1 MTNDAGREWMGSPQ
15 DTRATGTFV
24 NTVLS
29 LILALATMS
38 PALLRA
44 QQPTSDAAAVPS
56 GEALTL
62 PDAVSMA
69 LRRNRDVRDA
79 RFALDLAREQ
89 VSEAWGGVLPTISMN
104 ADYTRNVSPAV
115 SFLPAF
121 IFNPDA
127 GPDELL
133 QVQFGADNSWNTSI
147 SVEQPLFDAR
157 VFVGLGAAQRLA
169 SIQEEFVRGRSQSL
183 VTRVRLA
190 YYDLLLAQE
199 QERLTLNSVTRV
211 RQSLKETRAM
221 NRAGLASDYDM
232 LRIEVELANLEPNL
246 RRAENAA
253 TQFRRVLAVE
263 LAVDDQESLQ
273 VAGSL
278 ATMDLD
284 DPALNTPGN
293 RAILAFA
300 GSGPL
305 EGAAEQRVTQ
315 AWERRSDLRQLEM
328 TERLRH
334 SEMRLEQMQYMP
346 TISFFG
352 NYVIQ
357 AQQNGAPDFFG
368 DPMSRASAQAVG
380 ITVSVPIFEGF
391 RKDARVDQRRAAWR
405 QAETQSRLARDQAAS
420 QVKSLVELAD
430 EARARARGQKLAV
443 AQAQRGF
450 EIAAAQYREG
460 LSGQLELT
468 DAEVALRQSEFNYAQ
483 AVYDYLVAW
492 AQLDEATGSVP
503 MVDSE
508 FTLADGQ

>member
-1 MTNDAGREWMGSPQ
+1 MTDDAGRGRKGIPCDVRS
-15 DTRATGTFV
+15 TGIAV
-24 NTVLS
+24 NTVLCMT
-29 LILALATMS
+29 LAAATAS
-38 PALLRA
+38 PVLLRA
-44 QQPTSDAAAVPS
+44 QETASEAAAVPS

-62 PDAVSMA
+62 PEAVSMA
-69 LRRNRDVRDA
+69 LRRNRDVREA
-79 RFALDLAREQ
+79 RFALDQAREQ
-89 VSEAWGGVLPTISMN
+89 VSEAWGGIMPTISLN
-104 ADYTRNVSPAV
+104 ADYTRNISPAKT
-115 SFLPAF
+115 FLPAF
-121 IFNPDA
+121 LFNPDA
-127 GPDELL
+127 SRDELI
-133 QVQFGADNSWNTSI
+133 QVQFGADNSWNTSL
-147 SVEQPLFDAR
+147 SLEQPLFDAR
-157 VFVGLGAAQRLA
+157 VFVGLGAAERLA
-169 SIQEEFVRGRSQSL
+169 SLQEEFVRGRSQNL

-199 QERLTLNSVTRV
+199 QERLTRNSVTRV

-221 NRAGLASDYDM
+221 NRAGLATDYDV

-253 TQFRRVLAVE
+253 IQFRRVLAVE
-263 LAVDDQESLQ
+263 LAVEDQESLQ

-284 DPALNTPGN
+284 DPAANTPAN
-293 RAILAFA
+293 RSILAFA
-300 GSGPL
+300 SAGPL
-305 EGAAEQRVTQ
+305 EGAAEERVLQ

-391 RKDARVDQRRAAWR
+391 RKDARVDQRRAVWR

-430 EARARARGQKLAV
+430 EARARARGQRLAV
-443 AQAQRGF
+443 AQAERGF
-450 EIAAAQYREG
+450 EIASAQYREG

-508 FTLADGQ
+508 VALADGQ

>member
-1 MTNDAGREWMGSPQ
+1 MGVRREGR
-15 DTRATGTFV
+15 RTGLGV
-24 NTVLS
+24 NTVL
-29 LILALATMS
+29 LTILALASGS
-38 PALLRA
+38 PSVLSA
-44 QQPTSDAAAVPS
+44 QRPAAAATPP
-56 GEALTL
+56 GDALTL
-62 PDAVSMA
+62 PEVVSLA
-69 LRRNRDVRDA
+69 LRRNRDVREA
-79 RFALDLAREQ
+79 RFALDQAREQ
-89 VSEAWGGVLPTISMN
+89 VSEAWGGVMPTISMDAN
-104 ADYTRNVSPAV
+104 YTRNVSPAV

-121 IFNPDA
+121 FFNPDA
-127 GPDELL
+127 GPDELI
-133 QVQFGADNSWNTSI
+133 QVQFGADNSWNTS
-147 SVEQPLFDAR
+147 VNLEQPLFDAR

-169 SIQEEFVRGRSQSL
+169 SIQEEVVRGRSQNL

-199 QERLTLNSVTRV
+199 QERLTRNSVTRV
-211 RQSLKETRAM
+211 RQSLKETSAM

-246 RRAENAA
+246 RRAENAS

-263 LAVDDQESLQ
+263 LAVEEQETLR

-278 ATMDLD
+278 ASMDLD
-284 DPALNTPGN
+284 DPAANTPAN

-300 GSGPL
+300 SSGML
-305 EGAAEQRVTQ
+305 DGAAQERVQR
-315 AWERRSDLRQLEM
+315 AWEQRSDLRQLEM

-334 SEMRLEQMQYMP
+334 AEMRLEQMQYLP
-346 TISFFG
+346 TVSFFG
-352 NYVIQ
+352 SYVLQ
-357 AQQNGAPDFFG
+357 AQQNGSPDFFG

-380 ITVSVPIFEGF
+380 ISVSVPIFEGF

-405 QAETQSRLARDQAAS
+405 QAETLSHLARDQAAS

-430 EARARARGQKLAV
+430 EARARARGQRLAV
-443 AQAQRGF
+443 EQALRGF
-450 EIAAAQYREG
+450 EIASAQYREG

>member
-1 MTNDAGREWMGSPQ
+1 MTNDAGRGSLGISRELRGMG
-15 DTRATGTFV
+15 RGV
-24 NTVLS
+24 NAVL
-29 LILALATMS
+29 LTILALAAMS
-38 PALLRA
+38 PALVRA
-44 QQPTSDAAAVPS
+44 QQPGSEAAAPPP
-56 GEALTL
+56 GEVLTL

-89 VSEAWGGVLPTISMN
+89 VSEAWGGVMPTVSMN
-104 ADYTRNVSPAV
+104 ADYTRNISRTAF
-115 SFLPAF
+115 FLPA
-121 IFNPDA
+121 IFSDPNASPD
-127 GPDELL
+127 DLI
-133 QVQFGADNSWNTSI
+133 QVRFGADNSWNTSI
-147 SVEQPLFDAR
+147 TLEQPLFDAR

-169 SIQEEFVRGRSQSL
+169 SIQEEFVRGRSQNL

-199 QERLTLNSVTRV
+199 QERLTRNSVTRV
-211 RQSLKETRAM
+211 RQSLKETSAM
-221 NRAGLASDYDM
+221 NRAGLASDYDQ

-263 LAVDDQESLQ
+263 LALEDQESLQ

-278 ATMDLD
+278 ASMDLD
-284 DPALNTPGN
+284 DPGTNTPAN

-300 GSGPL
+300 SSAPL
-305 EGAAEQRVTQ
+305 EGAAQQRVHQ

-334 SEMRLEQMQYMP
+334 SEMRLEQMQYLP
-346 TISFFG
+346 TVSFFG
-352 NYVIQ
+352 NYILQ
-357 AQQNGAPDFFG
+357 AQQNGSPDFFG

-380 ITVSVPIFEGF
+380 ISVSVPIFEGF

-405 QAETQSRLARDQAAS
+405 QAETQFRFARDQAAS
-420 QVKSLVELAD
+420 QVKSLVELAE
-430 EARARARGQKLAV
+430 EARARARGQRLAV
-443 AQAQRGF
+443 QQAQRGF
-450 EIAAAQYREG
+450 EIASAQYREG

-492 AQLDEATGSVP
+492 AQLDEAVGAVP

>member
-169 SIQEEFVRGRSQSL
+169 SIQEE
-183 VTRVRLA
+183 
-190 YYDLLLAQE
+190 
-199 QERLTLNSVTRV
+199 
-211 RQSLKETRAM
+211 
-221 NRAGLASDYDM
+221 
-232 LRIEVELANLEPNL
+232 I
-246 RRAENAA
+246 
-253 TQFRRVLAVE
+253 
-263 LAVDDQESLQ
+263 
-273 VAGSL
+273 
-278 ATMDLD
+278 
-284 DPALNTPGN
+284 
-293 RAILAFA
+293 
-300 GSGPL
+300 
-305 EGAAEQRVTQ
+305 
-315 AWERRSDLRQLEM
+315 
-328 TERLRH
+328 
-334 SEMRLEQMQYMP
+334 
-346 TISFFG
+346 
-352 NYVIQ
+352 
-357 AQQNGAPDFFG
+357 
-368 DPMSRASAQAVG
+368 
-380 ITVSVPIFEGF
+380 
-391 RKDARVDQRRAAWR
+391 
-405 QAETQSRLARDQAAS
+405 
-420 QVKSLVELAD
+420 
-430 EARARARGQKLAV
+430 RARAQPEPGSSRALGPL
-443 AQAQRGF
+443 RS
-450 EIAAAQYREG
+450 AAGGRSRSA
-460 LSGQLELT
+460 
-468 DAEVALRQSEFNYAQ
+468 
-483 AVYDYLVAW
+483 
-492 AQLDEATGSVP
+492 
-503 MVDSE
+503 
-508 FTLADGQ
+508 

>member
-1 MTNDAGREWMGSPQ
+1 MKRAGREGTGN
-15 DTRATGTFV
+15 TRDARVTGAVV
-24 NTVLS
+24 NTVLLMIVAVAS
-29 LILALATMS
+29 ALPT
-38 PALLRA
+38 LLGA
-44 QQPTSDAAAVPS
+44 QQPASGAAAVPS

-89 VSEAWGGVLPTISMN
+89 VSEAWGGIMPTVSMN
-104 ADYTRNVSPAV
+104 ADYTRNLSRAV

-278 ATMDLD
+278 ATMDLE